1 MGAFAT
7 MRLPVERGHAAPDGS
22 DARVLLDFERGGM
35 AHCALAPGAVS
46 TATTH
51 RTAEEIWFFL
61 GGRGEM
67 WRRQGDNEAVVPV
80 EPGDCLTIP
89 LGVRFQF
96 RNTGAVAL
104 EFFIVTLPPWLG
116 DEEAFPVQDHWP
128 VHPHPNP

>member
-22 DARVLLDFERGGM
+22 DARVLLGFERGGM

-89 LGVRFQF
+89 LGTHFQF
-96 RNTGAVAL
+96 RSFGDEPLAAIAV
-104 EFFIVTLPPWLG
+104 TMPPWPG
-116 DEEAFPVQDHWP
+116 ADAAVEVTGKWAATV
-128 VHPHPNP
+128 